1 MSTEFTIEPDRA
13 QIADAIAL
21 FEFVGGN
28 TADALRV
35 AINKAAPK
43 IRTAASRAI
52 REQVRLTASYVND
65 RLSIRRATRA
75 NLSASINTPSRGLL
89 LSRFSTEPGIAAENV
104 SWIKP
109 PPAPYGGHY
118 VKVKPSGAA
127 KKIGRGEPGNSK
139 PFYIVLKGSHAMG
152 IARRTSA
159 GKIDVLH
166 GPSLSQVF
174 KTVRDDVM
182 PAASAEYQA
191 QLLDAMRYLLAKR
204 FPPEAAA

>member
-1 MSTEFTIEPDRA
+1 MSLEFTVEPNRE
-13 QIADAIAL
+13 QLADAISL

-52 REQVRLTASYVND
+52 REQVRLSASYVND
-65 RLSIRRATRA
+65 RLTIRRATRA
-75 NLSASINTPSRGLL
+75 NLSGAITTPSRGLL
-89 LSRFSTEPGIAAENV
+89 LSRFSTEPGIADESV
-104 SWIKP
+104 SWIRP

-118 VKVKPSGAA
+118 VKVKPTGAA
-127 KKIGRGEPGNSK
+127 VKVGRGEPGNSK
-139 PFYIVLKGSHAMG
+139 PFYIVLKGSRALG
-152 IARRTSA
+152 IARRTAA

-174 KTVRDDVM
+174 KGVRDAVM
-182 PAASAEYQA
+182 PAAAAEYQA
-191 QLLDAMRYLLAKR
+191 QLLDAMRYLLVKK
-204 FPPEAAA
+204 FPPEE